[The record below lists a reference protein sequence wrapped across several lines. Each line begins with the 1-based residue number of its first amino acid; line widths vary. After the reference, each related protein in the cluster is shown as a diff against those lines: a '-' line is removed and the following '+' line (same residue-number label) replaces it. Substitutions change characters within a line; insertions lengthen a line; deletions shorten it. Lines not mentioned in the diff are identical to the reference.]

1 MSYRFSFRK
10 SASENLLLFM
20 ISGVVSVL
28 TVRLFLH
35 LTNNFQLTF
44 GSWHI
49 AHVLW
54 GGLLMF
60 LALILL
66 VLFSTPT
73 ILKYSA
79 IIGGFGWGWFID
91 EIGKYVTRDN
101 NYWYQP
107 AVIYIYFSFI
117 LLYLIYRFAQT
128 RFPPRPL
135 QSHLFLSLSKK
146 ATHFK
151 PLFIALSLYSIY
163 YAIDKLLDLSFQPL
177 IHPAFHMVYLKI
189 TVDLISSLLII
200 LGWFF
205 IFHTVALPALISFVS
220 PYWPIF
226 FWVPWLNFILNNS
239 RLFLVLE
246 SIF

>member
-1 MSYRFSFRK
+1 MFSGRASYVFSPNTPR
-10 SASENLLLFM
+10 S
-20 ISGVVSVL
+20 
-28 TVRLFLH
+28 
-35 LTNNFQLTF
+35 
-44 GSWHI
+44 
-49 AHVLW
+49 
-54 GGLLMF
+54 
-60 LALILL
+60 
-66 VLFSTPT
+66 FSTPT

-226 FWVPWLNFILNNS
+226 FGC
-239 RLFLVLE
+239 RG
-246 SIF
+246 